1 MDMYFDV
8 VLGPD
13 GSFRIPEKVLESR
26 RWVEGATLTLMAT
39 AHGLIVNEK
48 EELQQLVESR
58 LEGLDP
64 VAAYIKEITRR
75 EGDQ

>member
-8 VLGPD
+8 VLWPD

-26 RWVEGATLTLMAT
+26 RWVDGATLTLMAT

-48 EELQQLVESR
+48 EQLQRLVESR

-64 VAAYIKEITRR
+64 VAAYMKEIMRR
-75 EGDQ
+75 EGER